1 MCQELNTDIELAA
14 WRIRREHGADA
25 TTVAC
30 LVQVTECLFG
40 HHAQAHRVS
49 LEPLLSAQRECIE
62 AWLDARGLTW
72 VDVDAARR
80 ALGVAAAAGKS
91 SVGVAA

>member
-1 MCQELNTDIELAA
+1 MWQALNTEIELAA
-14 WRIRREHGADA
+14 WRIRREHGADT

-30 LVQVTECLFG
+30 LVQVTDGVFD
-40 HHAQAHRVS
+40 HHAQAHRVD
-49 LEPLLSAQRECIE
+49 LEPLLSAQRECID

-80 ALGVAAAAGKS
+80 ALGVAAAAVKS